1 MNFNFFKP
9 QQSTIL
15 LFDKNSKVFF
25 NYLKQKKYSLLNL
38 EKEINIFV
46 LLKLALKFKRLNLM
60 NYYIEY
66 IRICSPKILITF
78 IDNNILFYKLK
89 NYFPKIYFVSVQN
102 GIRTKYFFQK
112 LTKEKNLKCDYILT
126 WGSKIAAEYR
136 KHIECKTLPIGSFN
150 NNRHKIKKRKKKRKS
165 IVLIA
170 SKYRRKGET
179 VYISRPN
186 FFLSREVFFKTEK
199 AILPKIFAICK
210 KLNINFEIVSK
221 TVGKKVYEEKKF
233 YEDILQS
240 KNFKLHIKGKSKN
253 IYDISDSVELCLNTS
268 SSFGLECL
276 TRGNKICFINTR
288 KQNKIIR
295 NLKVFWPGNYPANGS
310 FWIDDLKNKKLE
322 KMIESVLFSSNSAL
336 KKSKKKI
343 IQGLISYD
351 KDNRIFQNLILKLA
365 KNG

>member
-66 IRICSPKILITF
+66 IRICSTKILITF

-136 KHIECKTLPIGSFN
+136 KHIE
-150 NNRHKIKKRKKKRKS
+150 
-165 IVLIA
+165 
-170 SKYRRKGET
+170 
-179 VYISRPN
+179 
-186 FFLSREVFFKTEK
+186 
-199 AILPKIFAICK
+199 
-210 KLNINFEIVSK
+210 
-221 TVGKKVYEEKKF
+221 
-233 YEDILQS
+233 
-240 KNFKLHIKGKSKN
+240 
-253 IYDISDSVELCLNTS
+253 
-268 SSFGLECL
+268 
-276 TRGNKICFINTR
+276 
-288 KQNKIIR
+288 
-295 NLKVFWPGNYPANGS
+295 
-310 FWIDDLKNKKLE
+310 
-322 KMIESVLFSSNSAL
+322 
-336 KKSKKKI
+336 SKK
-343 IQGLISYD
+343 
-351 KDNRIFQNLILKLA
+351 
-365 KNG
+365 NGE